1 MLNCW
6 PRKKTLQLSIH
17 STFVARSLTLNWGS
31 KASRHRYPVWNV
43 GPCMSVCYTCCI
55 FTKSTTLSWQSH
67 RHGAAYDA
75 STRLVVASLE
85 ERSWVV
91 RETSSPELIFHHIPE
106 AFEFFFF
113 PGIHSA
119 ATYQR
124 WSQGSRG
131 TVWGWRSRC
140 EQYTQCDTSMF
151 AVVLSVARLN
161 LTQWKKNI
169 NSLNKKGE
177 NGANHVCEVAWDDN
191 KCFWEVWLFFF
202 FLLLSEYKTKFNR

>member
-1 MLNCW
+1 MHSAHKINTPQMLNCW

-113 PGIHSA
+113 QGSIQQLLIKDDPRAAEEQCEDDDPDVSNTHSA
-119 ATYQR
+119 TH
-124 WSQGSRG
+124 
-131 TVWGWRSRC
+131 RC
-140 EQYTQCDTSMF
+140 LQ
-151 AVVLSVARLN
+151 
-161 LTQWKKNI
+161 
-169 NSLNKKGE
+169 
-177 NGANHVCEVAWDDN
+177 
-191 KCFWEVWLFFF
+191 
-202 FLLLSEYKTKFNR
+202 